1 MSKDDKPIPAGGS
14 SMPAYAF
21 PLEAFMP
28 KRRFERIKS
37 FAGSIET
44 PCLVMDLEAV
54 AERYADLG
62 RLLPFAE
69 VFYEV
74 GANPMREV
82 LELLRDLGAG
92 FSVASRFELDQVLGL
107 GVAPSKI
114 AYGNTIKKRKD
125 IGYAYSNGVRLF
137 ATDSPADVNSISD
150 MAPGSM
156 VTFRLLVEGHGADLP
171 VSRKFGAHPD
181 LVRQLIK
188 LAVRLGLV
196 PYGIS
201 FHPGSQQ
208 RDIGQWSTSLTTVGQ
223 LFRTAR
229 EEIRVDLKMV
239 GMGGGFPAA
248 YLEPSDPIA
257 AYAED
262 IERFIG
268 NSFGADAPER
278 IIVEPGRFLVGGA
291 GVIVSEIVNI
301 AKKSVR
307 DRYPWV
313 FLDIG
318 KFGGLIETQDEA
330 VKYPIFFEGEGEA
343 LEVII
348 AGPTCDSMDILYEK
362 WTYSMPSSAK
372 IGQRAY
378 ILTAGAYTNSYS
390 SVCFNGFPPL
400 KSLALE

>member
-1 MSKDDKPIPAGGS
+1 MRKADESFSPAAAPRES
-14 SMPAYAF
+14 YAF
-21 PLEAFMP
+21 PLDAFIS
-28 KRRFERIKS
+28 RERFERVKK
-37 FAGSIET
+37 FAATRES
-44 PCLVMDLEAV
+44 PCLVMDLDVV
-54 AERYADLG
+54 AENFSVLG

-74 GANPMREV
+74 SANPMREV

-92 FSVASRFELDQVLGL
+92 FSVASRYELEQVLGI
-107 GVAPSKI
+107 GVSPGKI

-125 IGYAYSNGVRLF
+125 IGYAYASGVRLF

-156 VTFRLLVEGHGADLP
+156 VTFRLLVEGRGADLP

-229 EEIRVDLKMV
+229 EEIHVDLKMA
-239 GMGGGFPAA
+239 GMGGGLPAA
-248 YLEPSDPIA
+248 YLEPADPVA
-257 AYAED
+257 SYAED

-268 NSFGADAPER
+268 NSFGADIPER
-278 IIVEPGRFLVGGA
+278 IVVEPGRFLVGGA
-291 GVIVSEIVNI
+291 GIIVAEIVNI

-313 FLDIG
+313 FLDVG

-330 VKYPIFFEGEGEA
+330 IKYPIFFEGEGEA

-348 AGPTCDSMDILYEK
+348 AGPTCDSMDVLYEK
-362 WTYSMPSSAK
+362 WSYAMPSSAK

-378 ILTAGAYTNSYS
+378 ILTAGAYTSSYS
-390 SVCFNGFPPL
+390 SICFNGFPPL
-400 KSLALE
+400 RSYILE